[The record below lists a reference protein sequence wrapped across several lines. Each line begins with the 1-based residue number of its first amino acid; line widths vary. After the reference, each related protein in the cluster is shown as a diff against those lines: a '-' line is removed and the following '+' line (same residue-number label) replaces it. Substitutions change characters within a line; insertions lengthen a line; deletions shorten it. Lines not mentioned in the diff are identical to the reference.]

1 MPLLLRVRAM
11 PMLVRRLNRKKRR
24 HTTTGQTAERTADP
38 KPRASGYRYRLDM
51 L

>member
-11 PMLVRRLNRKKRR
+11 PMLVRRQQKKKR